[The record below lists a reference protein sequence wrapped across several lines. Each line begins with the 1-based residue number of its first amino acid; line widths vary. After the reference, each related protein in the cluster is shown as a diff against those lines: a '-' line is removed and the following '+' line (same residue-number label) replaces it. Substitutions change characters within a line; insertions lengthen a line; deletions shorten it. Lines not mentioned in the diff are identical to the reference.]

1 MMSEDALEQGE
12 AIIATWRPSLRVF
25 LKKLLA
31 VTLLTTLLLSPIGY
45 SFDLRVLL
53 IGVPLTLVAYALVFD
68 DYTEWMR
75 RRTDRWQLTNRRLI
89 LANDF
94 EANPPVSVPL
104 HHIKDVRPWLG
115 WALRVDLANGQTTVM
130 SFLPG
135 LNRVRQQILSARA
148 PAMEETNV

>member
-1 MMSEDALEQGE
+1 MPEAGLQKGE
-12 AIIATWRPSLRVF
+12 TVIATWRPSLRVF

-31 VTLLTTLLLSPIGY
+31 VTVVTTLLLSPIGY
-45 SFDLRVLL
+45 SFDLRIFL
-53 IGVPLTLVAYALVFD
+53 IGIALTLVAYALVFD

-89 LANDF
+89 LANDY
-94 EANPPVSVPL
+94 EADPPVSVPL
-104 HHIKDVRPWLG
+104 HHIKGVRPWLG

-135 LNRVRQQILSARA
+135 LKRVQQQILSARA
-148 PAMEETNV
+148 PEMEQADV

>member
-1 MMSEDALEQGE
+1 MPEAALQKGE
-12 AIIATWRPSLRVF
+12 TVLATWRPSLRVF

-31 VTLLTTLLLSPIGY
+31 VTVLTTLLLSPLGWT
-45 SFDLRVLL
+45 FDPVVLL
-53 IGVPLTLVAYALVFD
+53 IGVPLLLVAYALVFD

-104 HHIKDVRPWLG
+104 HHIKAVRPWLG

-135 LNRVRQQILSARA
+135 PKQVREQILGARA
-148 PAMEETNV
+148 PAMEDAHV